1 MTDFAEKLKTLR
13 LENGLSQKDVSFAL
27 GMTRNAF
34 TNYETGIREPSLETL
49 KKICR
54 YFNVS
59 ADYLLGLED

>member
-13 LENGLSQKDVSFAL
+13 LENGLSQKDVSSAL

-34 TNYETGIREPSLETL
+34 TNYEPAIREPSLETL